1 MKLHWWLIQSLCSTS
16 CKFQKNIED
25 SSSFYGGKVENM
37 KIQLYIV
44 KWMDIHVF
52 GATSWPGCSN
62 YPLKKTS
69 LDYKE
74 VWGSK
79 ASDTLHWN
87 FYVAELVK
95 DMKLMCKYGRFHST
109 KFLTNS
115 KKVLEAIPAYDR
127 RKVQLWK
134 SISADRN
141 SIRSPLEYRCI
152 YIQSE
157 HEGKTKDKKGM
168 LSTLQR
174 LP

>member
-1 MKLHWWLIQSLCSTS
+1 MADTESMFYQLQVSEEHRRFFKFLWW
-16 CKFQKNIED
+16 K
-25 SSSFYGGKVENM
+25 GGDM

-52 GATSWPGCSN
+52 GAASSPGCSN

-109 KFLTNS
+109 KFLTKS